1 MTSTLVTEAVH
12 SDYPHIP
19 GALYGCPACEVACNC
34 AADPDRVPVQGD
46 VCLYGADNRF
56 SGHFD
61 VKLGSW
67 FVWDADNA
75 KAVGDGKGNTLA
87 LGSQD
92 SADDIAREMTERVK
106 PIRYAET
113 TAVTDMA
120 ELLAENAA
128 DSWETSFRPV
138 DC

>member
-1 MTSTLVTEAVH
+1 MTSTLALVH
-12 SDYPHIP
+12 SDYPHSP
-19 GALYGCPACEVACNC
+19 GTLYGCVGCEVTCHCESGPDNHPLN
-34 AADPDRVPVQGD
+34 DPT
-46 VCLYGADNRF
+46 CIYGADNRF

-61 VKLGSW
+61 PKRGSW

-75 KAVGDGKGNTLA
+75 KQVGDGKGNVLT
-87 LGSQD
+87 LGSQEW
-92 SADDIAREMTERVK
+92 ADDIARGMTERVMS
-106 PIRYAET
+106 IRDAET